1 MTRSNVF
8 VTLCLAGFALAGC
21 STGIAYKS
29 ENGEAKRYLELRQYH
44 FDSAENR
51 DRFDAFLHRAAIP
64 ALNRIGIEPVGVFK
78 MEEEQ
83 KGADVNDLFILMPH
97 KTLESVATANTLL
110 LQDAAYLEKG
120 KDVLETPS
128 KKEAVYQ
135 RFESSL
141 LLGFDACPGVEVP
154 TQAPGRQFQL
164 RIYESHSTPKAK
176 RKVEMFNKGEIA
188 VFRETGLDPVFFGE
202 ALVGVK
208 MPNLTYMVGF
218 ASAEAQKAA
227 WDAFRVHPEWKKMS
241 SDPYYKDTVS
251 NITNL
256 VLKPTAA
263 SQI

>member
-1 MTRSNVF
+1 MKRREFIAAS
-8 VTLCLAGFALAGC
+8 CLAGTVGLAQAVSGA
-21 STGIAYKS
+21 SPSRG
-29 ENGEAKRYLELRQYH
+29 AKRYLELRQYH

-51 DRFDAFLHRAAIP
+51 DHFDAFLHQAAIP
-64 ALNRIGIEPVGVFK
+64 ALNRIGIKPVGAFK
-78 MEEEQ
+78 MEAEQ
-83 KGADVNDLFILMPH
+83 KGADGNDLFVLIPH
-97 KTLESVATANTLL
+97 QTLESVATANTLL
-110 LQDAAYLEKG
+110 LQDTAYLDKG
-120 KDVLETPS
+120 KDVLATPS
-128 KKEAVYQ
+128 KEEAVYL

-154 TQAPGRQFQL
+154 TKAPDRRFQL
-164 RIYESHSTPKAK
+164 RTYESHSTPKAK

-202 ALVGVK
+202 SLVGVK

-241 SDPYYKDTVS
+241 SDPYYKNTVS

>member
-1 MTRSNVF
+1 MKRREFIAAS
-8 VTLCLAGFALAGC
+8 CLAGAAGLSQAVQGA
-21 STGIAYKS
+21 STATGGKL
-29 ENGEAKRYLELRQYH
+29 YLELRQYH

-51 DRFDAFLHRAAIP
+51 DHFDAFLHQAAIP
-64 ALNRIGIEPVGVFK
+64 ALNRMGIKPVGAFK
-78 MEEEQ
+78 MESEQ
-83 KGADVNDLFILMPH
+83 KGADVNDLFLLIPH

-110 LQDAAYLEKG
+110 LQDADFLADG
-120 KDVLETPS
+120 KDVLATPS
-128 KKEAVYQ
+128 KKEAVYK

-154 TQAPGRQFQL
+154 TKAPQRQFQL

-218 ASAEAQKAA
+218 ESAEAGKAA
-227 WDAFRVHPEWKKMS
+227 WNAFRVHPEWKRMS
-241 SDPYYKDTVS
+241 SDPYYKNTVS

-256 VLKPTAA
+256 FLKPTAA